1 MNKEK
6 EQQELSVL
14 GRLLSMEAFI
24 FLMGLVSLWYGF
36 TQGTGVNI
44 FFGLFILCGSVVLY
58 FVKRKDWK
66 KHWEEQEA
74 IKLRLDEIRK
84 REKEEKKHEG

>member
-6 EQQELSVL
+6 EQQEISVL

-24 FLMGLVSLWYGF
+24 FLMGLVSLGYGV
-36 TQGTGVNI
+36 VNGI
-44 FFGLFILCGSVVLY
+44 AVNVFFGLFILAGGVVLY

-66 KHWEEQEA
+66 KHWEDQEA

-84 REKEEKKHEG
+84 REKEARKP

>member
-24 FLMGLVSLWYGF
+24 FLMGLVSLGYGL
-36 TQGTGVNI
+36 TGGTGVNI
-44 FFGLFILCGSVVLY
+44 FFGIFILGGSVVLY
-58 FVKRKDWK
+58 FVKKKDWK

-84 REKEEKKHEG
+84 REKEEKKP